1 MRRPVFIAP
10 SLCLAALLAVPI
22 GLHAAS
28 VGSGAPSIAIQSA
41 FITAY
46 GRGSFFQLVYTPP
59 SGVVAFGTTGLAQ
72 LFPSQVFGIPPWAPR
87 TYYGVGATILDPAH
101 HIQTAQGDGGTS
113 GSIMPQFNDNG
124 GLTPVDIPNTFS
136 SGTVVWKDGGLASIN
151 YALILPDTAALDDPP
166 LVWQVWGNMYSYFT
180 SIGVGVTG
188 YPTMDTA
195 SCPTNTFGT
204 CTYQTFASN
213 YALFVYQSLAT
224 NFTLKGN
231 TYTSWNNAGGITT
244 MGAPVSAAASV
255 TSISGVVGSQQ
266 FFGNGFIAAYPS
278 SSTTAPAYAV
288 TGDLYTAY
296 LQAGASAALGFPT
309 AAPVTLNAAGTVRQ
323 TFENGRIEQTPG
335 SAPVVLFT
343 VKSLAISAPTA
354 TLNMQPGDTVSIK
367 AVTLDTRGLPV
378 TGRALS
384 WTSTNGA
391 VASIQGMGDTAI
403 VKAVGGG
410 AANVYVTGEGLTS
423 VPLSI
428 RVAGVCCAVGEGAP
442 SAASQQAFQ
451 AAVSR
456 NSITVTLPAT
466 SPATR
471 TGAGYA
477 QTLTAADGS
486 GKIYVIAQPD
496 NSTTA
501 WLLTGDLYTAYL
513 ANGGFTGSLGYPA
526 SDPLPGGVQ
535 KFTSGAA
542 LAPTPVGGSPVVVVS
557 AAIAPKWFALGGIA
571 GAPGAPSGP
580 AVPFTSFG
588 GRSGSTQFFARGTIY
603 AVTSGGAAGTYF
615 STGLILARYD
625 ALSATL
631 GALGAPTSDIVPSA
645 TGVQTQTFEG
655 GSIDLQPGAAAAVEH
670 LNPRRPTLTATPA
683 TVVPGGRVRIA
694 ATGFAPGAN
703 LAFTVTGQP
712 NFSTATP
719 SGAFQWDIVVPT
731 SAKPTTVQVAVAA
744 QTGSDKAAASY
755 SIASAAAALPKLT
768 LVGGDRQTAQP
779 GSTLPAPVVALLQDS
794 TGAPLA
800 GVPVG
805 VTASPGAIIQAPN
818 TTDENG
824 TVRILFRLPP
834 TAGVAVGSIS
844 SGGKTV
850 DFSALAAAATIPN
863 FPQFTQTDP
872 QSALATTLAELIRF
886 SQNAGTIGTPN
897 GLATA
902 ANIAAWLTSSNGYDQ
917 SDSKTNITNP
927 WVAAQFAK
935 ASIALEDPGL
945 DHIRDLINSGTPVGL
960 VLNLTADGQPAG
972 GTAVAATGIAP
983 DGSILIA
990 DTNPALARTSL
1001 SDYLAGFSTS
1011 QAIQAT
1017 VGGAFR
1023 IATSPNGTPFVLA
1036 APRSASASVSSA
1048 AGTCRNLDIADP
1060 FGTAPAPNPSGVRF
1074 SACDGTQSA
1083 YEADFSVQTGGRLID
1098 LAGGAPVVVAASSGA
1113 SLQITRNPALQ
1124 ASPLT
1129 GAITAV
1135 LDSAGYGTSLAPGSL
1150 VTIFGTGFQS
1160 TVTIGGASAKV
1171 LAAFPFQINAAI
1183 PDTAV
1188 PGNTTLT
1195 VATATGPVSRTI
1207 ALTATAPGIFVV
1219 GANAGRA
1226 VGAIVNA
1233 DGSLNS
1239 PAAPAQ
1245 RGQAVSVYCAGL
1257 GATVQS
1263 GNFRTVTNALTVQID
1278 NTTVTPSFA
1287 GLLPGFVGLYQ
1298 INLTI
1303 PTTLAPTATA
1313 ALALKQG
1320 GKTSNPVP
1328 MAFQ

>member
-72 LFPSQVFGIPPWAPR
+72 LFPSQVLGIPSWEPR
-87 TYYGVGATILDPAH
+87 TYYVGGATILDPAH

-266 FFGNGFIAAYPS
+266 FFGNGFIAVYPS

-288 TGDLYTAY
+288 NGDLYTAY

-456 NSITVTLPAT
+456 NSITVKLPAT

-501 WLLTGDLYTAYL
+501 WLITGDLYTAYL

-542 LAPTPVGGSPVVVVS
+542 LAPTPVGGSVVIIS
-557 AAIAPKWFALGGIA
+557 AAIAPKWFALGGIT

-588 GRSGSTQFFARGTIY
+588 GRSGTTQFFARGTIY
-603 AVTSGGAAGTYF
+603 AVTSGGGSGTYF

-631 GALGAPTSDIVPSA
+631 GALGAPTSDIVVST

-655 GSIDLQPGAAAAVEH
+655 GTIDLQPGAAAAVDH
-670 LNPRRPTLTATPA
+670 LNPRRPALTATPA

-703 LAFTVTGQP
+703 LAFTITGQP

-731 SAKPTTVQVAVAA
+731 NAKVATVQVAVAA
-744 QTGSDKAAASY
+744 QTGGDKASASY

-779 GSTLPAPVVALLQDS
+779 GSTLPTPVVAVLQDS

-824 TVRILFRLPP
+824 AVRILFRLPP
-834 TAGVAVGSIS
+834 SAGVAVGSIT

-850 DFSALAAAATIPN
+850 DFSALATAATIPN

-872 QSALATTLAELIRF
+872 QGALATTLAELIRF
-886 SQNAGTIGTPN
+886 SQNAGTIGSPN

-902 ANIAAWLTSSNGYDQ
+902 ANIAAWLTTSNGYDP
-917 SDSKTNITNP
+917 SDTKANIANP

-935 ASIALEDPGL
+935 ASIALEDSNL

-960 VLNLTADGQPAG
+960 LLNLAADGQPAG
-972 GTAVAATGIAP
+972 STVVAATGIAA
-983 DGSILIA
+983 DGSILIV

-1001 SDYLAGFSTS
+1001 SDYLAGFTTS

-1023 IATSPNGTPFVLA
+1023 IVPMPTGTPFVLA
-1036 APRSASASVSSA
+1036 APKSAGTTVTSA
-1048 AGTCRNLDIADP
+1048 AGTCRNLDVADP
-1060 FGTAPAPNPSGVRF
+1060 FGAVAVPNPSGVRL
-1074 SACDGTQSA
+1074 SACDGSQAT
-1083 YEADFSVQTGGRLID
+1083 YEADFGAQTGGRLID
-1098 LAGGAPVVVAASSGA
+1098 LAGGAPVGIAANSGA

-1124 ASPLT
+1124 ATALT
-1129 GAITAV
+1129 GTITAV
-1135 LDSAGYGTSLAPGSL
+1135 LDSAGYGTSLAPGGL
-1150 VTIFGTGFQS
+1150 VTIFGSGFQS
-1160 TVTIGGASAKV
+1160 TVTVGGVAAKV
-1171 LAAFPFQINAAI
+1171 LAAFPFQINAVI

-1188 PGNTTLT
+1188 AGNTTLT

-1219 GANAGRA
+1219 GTTAGRT
-1226 VGAIVNA
+1226 VGAVVNA

-1239 PAAPAQ
+1239 PSAPAQ
-1245 RGQAVSVYCAGL
+1245 RGQPVSIYCSGL

-1263 GNFRTVTNALTVQID
+1263 GTFRTVTNAVTVQID
-1278 NTTVTPSFA
+1278 NTTMTPSFA

-1303 PTTLAPTATA
+1303 PTTLAPAANA
-1313 ALALKQG
+1313 ALTLKQA

-1328 MAFQ
+1328 LAYQ